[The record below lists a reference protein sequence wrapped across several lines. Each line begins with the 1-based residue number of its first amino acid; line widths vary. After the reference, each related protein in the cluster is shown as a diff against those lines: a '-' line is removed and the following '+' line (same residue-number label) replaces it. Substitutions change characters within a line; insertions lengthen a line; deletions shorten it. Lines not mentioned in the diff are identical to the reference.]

1 MQRVLVGR
9 TMTEPRAVTVVIT
22 PETAPSALETL
33 AACACLAVW
42 TLLSFLA
49 GAAALAVIQG

>member
-1 MQRVLVGR
+1 
-9 TMTEPRAVTVVIT
+9 MTEPRAVTVVIAPEVETT
-22 PETAPSALETL
+22 PLELL
-33 AACACLAVW
+33 AACACLAAW